1 MPCVATKRKK
11 CSFVFLIMHGQLTCT
26 QSTLKNPRVSD
37 EAKQHAQD
45 VLDNEIH
52 GDQPRQDLYQV
63 RQQNKEPNRVAGG
76 LKA

>member
-1 MPCVATKRKK
+1 
-11 CSFVFLIMHGQLTCT
+11 MHGQLTCT
-26 QSTLKNPRVSD
+26 RSTLKNPRVSD

-63 RQQNKEPNRVAGG
+63 RGQNKEPNRVAGG
-76 LKA
+76 QKA